1 MIPRDCF
8 LLWDLGFMCY
18 LHEQNWLIILIIL
31 ACSTEYIAHLLK
43 SRGENEQS
51 SLSNR
56 SEVRVRAFL
65 SLIVRTT
72 D

>member
-18 LHEQNWLIILIIL
+18 LHEQNWLIMLIIL
-31 ACSTEYIAHLLK
+31 ACSTEYIAHLF
-43 SRGENEQS
+43 RGENEQS